1 MKAFLRMPTSLRE
14 VIAQARLPV
23 FSPAKQRN
31 VEPTEDEDAIAL
43 LPDEEKDEPLP
54 TRTTPAS
61 LLNGRS
67 RKVWLVIALIGVGLL
82 GVVLLLPSRRSPPP
96 ESVSAPPEEQV
107 PQRDYYFHIVLPTTQ
122 SSANFCKTLLS
133 AAVLNLPTPWLIN
146 WDWEG
151 TATEDRTL
159 LKLRTTTEWLERM
172 PPEREEDPV
181 AIVGNVN
188 AWFQV
193 RSDVIISRYNKIRR
207 RGDRQIEE
215 IFSKTDVESQDLQ
228 TKIVFSSEKECQL
241 DGENQ
246 SGCLATAAEDGSLH
260 YLSTNIAMGPIRD
273 VRALWQRARQD
284 AEKLAEKELP
294 IDENRIFAQILGEQ
308 ETHRAS
314 ILKAEAG
321 QGFETHEDG
330 EEDFGIML
338 DFGRELAYAADD
350 KLEGVDWVK
359 HDGQRER
366 KLTVPDDIA
375 ATTPPFWTFE
385 ASGQLPNI
393 AWSEVPLL
401 TGLHANIV
409 PALVQ
414 RGPKADKALGK
425 TWFDKMWFQ
434 PYGRQL
440 LDAFALIPS
449 TPLAVL
455 VDGDGHQQRYWS
467 PHLEKVGAKDQ
478 DLVFHDWTEL
488 CADEQFA
495 EDVARDVFLDGKG
508 VWEDSRP

>member
-1 MKAFLRMPTSLRE
+1 MKAFLKMPTSLRE
-14 VIAQARLPV
+14 VIAQARLPTL
-23 FSPAKQRN
+23 STKQRN
-31 VEPTEDEDAIAL
+31 AEPTDEDEDAIAL

-54 TRTTPAS
+54 NRTPAN

-67 RKVWLVIALIGVGLL
+67 RLFWLVLALIGVALL
-82 GVVLLLPSRRSPPP
+82 AVALLLPSRKRPPP
-96 ESVSAPPEEQV
+96 EPAPPEEPPHQT
-107 PQRDYYFHIVLPTTQ
+107 DYYFHIVLPTTQ

-146 WDWEG
+146 WDWNG
-151 TATEDRTL
+151 DATEDPTL

-172 PPEREEDPV
+172 PPEREDDPV

-193 RSDVIISRYNKIRR
+193 RSDVLLSRYHKIRR

-215 IFSKTDVESQDLQ
+215 LFSNKVGGTQGLE
-228 TKIVFSSEKECQL
+228 TKIVFSSEKDCQL
-241 DGENQ
+241 TAENQ
-246 SGCLATAAEDGSLH
+246 SGCLAAAAEDGSLH
-260 YLSTNIAMGPIRD
+260 YLSTNIVMGPLRDIRS
-273 VRALWQRARQD
+273 LWQRARQE
-284 AEKLAEKELP
+284 AERLAESESV

-308 ETHRAS
+308 EMRRGTMRKS
-314 ILKAEAG
+314 EAD
-321 QGFETHEDG
+321 ETPEER

-338 DFGRELAYAADD
+338 DFGRELAYAADE

-359 HDGQRER
+359 HNGEGDKR
-366 KLTVPDDIA
+366 LSVPDDIA
-375 ATTPPFWTFE
+375 ISTPPFWTFE
-385 ASGQLPNI
+385 ASGALPNTP
-393 AWSEVPLL
+393 WSEVPLL
-401 TGLHANIV
+401 AGVHANIV

-414 RGPKADKALGK
+414 RGRKADKELSS
-425 TWFDKMWFQ
+425 TWFEKMWFQ

-449 TPLAVL
+449 APLAVL
-455 VDGDGHQQRYWS
+455 IDDEGNQQRYWS

-488 CADEQFA
+488 CATEQFK
-495 EDVARDVFLDGKG
+495 EDVAREVFLDGKG